1 MSNDYDKPQVR
12 TSGLVGVIK
21 LLAASVIV
29 LVAGLALL
37 VVLDVI
43 PGEIFG
49 ELTKKAVLVASIVM
63 LASAAIALLM
73 RSKDK

>member
-1 MSNDYDKPQVR
+1 MCNDYDKPQAR
-12 TSGLVGVIK
+12 ASGLVGVIK

-43 PGEIFG
+43 PGEMFG
-49 ELTKKAVLVASIVM
+49 ELAEKALLVASIVM

-73 RSKDK
+73 RSKK

>member
-1 MSNDYDKPQVR
+1 MSNDYDNPQAR
-12 TSGLVGVIK
+12 SSGLVGVIK

-43 PGEIFG
+43 PGSVFG
-49 ELTKKAVLVASIVM
+49 EFAKKALLVASIVI

-73 RSKDK
+73 RGRK

>member
-1 MSNDYDKPQVR
+1 MSNDYDKPQALA
-12 TSGLVGVIK
+12 SGLVGVIK

-43 PGEIFG
+43 PGEMFG
-49 ELTKKAVLVASIVM
+49 ELAEKALLVASIVM

-73 RSKDK
+73 RSKK

>member
-1 MSNDYDKPQVR
+1 MSNDYDNPQTR
-12 TSGLVGVIK
+12 SSGLVGAIK

-43 PGEIFG
+43 PGSVFG
-49 ELTKKAVLVASIVM
+49 EFAKKALLVASIVI

-73 RSKDK
+73 RSKK